1 MLDLNY
7 VYYEVMIVRIG
18 MESGLNWVQ
27 FRLWSIMRTNPSNFS
42 MKVLVF
48 FKVGQDMPFL
58 VYLNLQI
65 HMRLLEDR
73 QSVKDVSI
81 GL

>member
-7 VYYEVMIVRIG
+7 IYYEVMIVRIG
-18 MESGLNWVQ
+18 MESGLNWVH

-42 MKVLVF
+42 MKVLVL

-65 HMRLLEDR
+65 YMQLLEGR
-73 QSVKDVSI
+73 H
-81 GL
+81 